1 MDKDILALISRDNSG
16 FSKGQRLIAKYILEN
31 YDKAAFM
38 TAGKLG
44 KTVGVSESTVVR
56 FAAELGYDGYPGM
69 RKALQEMIRSRLT
82 SVQRIE
88 AAKDLIDD
96 RNILKAVLSDDID
109 KLQATLEEIDQESFD
124 RAIDLIMSA
133 KNIYIFASR
142 TSQSLSNFMAFYLN
156 MLRDGVHLVQDNT
169 AAEAYEQL
177 IRIGGGD
184 LFVGFTFPRYS
195 SRSLKVMRFA
205 KDRGA
210 AALALTDSESSP
222 LYGVADVCL
231 FAKSEMVSFVDS
243 LVAPLSLVNAIVIA
257 VAARSRDQLAETFK
271 DLENVWSEYKVFE
284 KIEADAVVIGG
295 GAAGTL
301 CAALAAGRGLDVVL
315 LEPNRML
322 GRKLRITGKGRCNV
336 TNDCDAREFISAIP
350 GDGRFLQSAIHKF
363 GTSDTKALFEGLALP
378 ENRARQ
384 QGLS

>member
-177 IRIGGGD
+177 IRIGGD

-284 KIEADAVVIGG
+284 KIE
-295 GAAGTL
+295 
-301 CAALAAGRGLDVVL
+301 
-315 LEPNRML
+315 
-322 GRKLRITGKGRCNV
+322 
-336 TNDCDAREFISAIP
+336 S
-350 GDGRFLQSAIHKF
+350 
-363 GTSDTKALFEGLALP
+363 
-378 ENRARQ
+378 
-384 QGLS
+384 